1 VNPVRRFRAF
11 RLRGVR
17 FQGVILAALLLASQT
32 SAWLHAAAVSHA
44 TCAEHG
50 EMIHAG
56 SIAPES
62 AHAAAEPSDAALR
75 GDDSTVSRHEHC
87 GSSALLRFRDAAL
100 PAPIAV
106 AFSPTVPS
114 SRLRDGV
121 VPLPRG
127 ADVYV
132 VAPKTSPPRAG
143 A

>member
-1 VNPVRRFRAF
+1 MRRFRA
-11 RLRGVR
+11 
-17 FQGVILAALLLASQT
+17 VILAALLLASQT

-56 SIAPES
+56 AVAPES
-62 AHAAAEPSDAALR
+62 DRAEAEPSSPALR
-75 GDDSTVSRHEHC
+75 GDVSGVSGHEHC

-106 AFSPTVPS
+106 AFALTPPS

-121 VPLPRG
+121 VALPRG